1 MKRQL
6 ISLMIILAL
15 LSLFS
20 LFGVYAQ
27 KGDAHLG
34 PLPPATKTGRKS
46 TSKSK
51 RPSMTTEEF
60 STRYG
65 QIYYDYANSKASLD
79 VTVTKLEELV
89 KLTAED
95 SARAITNQ
103 FLGLLYL
110 HGRHDTVKAEAAM
123 EQAIKANGSAIVEI
137 TFDKKWRQMTKS
149 RSGKYEFDDPGPGW
163 IKIASGKI
171 LFTDRANKPIMI
183 GKDELILTGQQIE
196 KVSPTLVSAF
206 SLVEITAYNTR
217 KPYVFAAG
225 DMRQEE
231 ADLVIRLIKKYVMGK
246 GQLVQ
251 RQKGQLVQRRK
262 GQLAQRQR

>member
-6 ISLMIILAL
+6 ISLMIILPL

-20 LFGVYAQ
+20 SFGVYAQ

-34 PLPPATKTGRKS
+34 PMPPTPKPVRKS
-46 TSKSK
+46 APKSK
-51 RPSMTTEEF
+51 RPGLTTEEF

-79 VTVTKLEELV
+79 VTLSKLEELV
-89 KLTAED
+89 KLTTED

-110 HGRHDTVKAEAAM
+110 HGRHDTVRAEAAM

-137 TFDKKWRQMTKS
+137 TYDKKWRSM
-149 RSGKYEFDDPGPGW
+149 RSGKYEFEDPGPGW
-163 IKIASGKI
+163 IKIAAGKI

-183 GKDELILTGQQIE
+183 GKEELILTGQQIE

-206 SLVEITAYNTR
+206 SLVEITASNAR

-231 ADLVIRLIKKYVMGK
+231 ADLVIRLIKKYVIGK
-246 GQLVQ
+246 GQLV
-251 RQKGQLVQRRK
+251 LRRK
-262 GQLAQRQR
+262 G

>member
-6 ISLMIILAL
+6 ISLMIILPL
-15 LSLFS
+15 LYLFS
-20 LFGVYAQ
+20 SPEVYAQ
-27 KGDAHLG
+27 GGDAHLG
-34 PLPPATKTGRKS
+34 PLPPKAKPGRKS
-46 TSKSK
+46 APKSK

-60 STRYG
+60 SIRYG

-89 KLTAED
+89 KLTTED

-110 HGRHDTVKAEAAM
+110 HGRHDTVRAEAAM

-137 TFDKKWRQMTKS
+137 TFDKKWRQMAK
-149 RSGKYEFDDPGPGW
+149 RSGKYEFEDPGPGW

-171 LFTDRANKPIMI
+171 LFTDRSNKPIMI

-206 SLVEITAYNTR
+206 SLVEIAANNAR

-231 ADLVIRLIKKYVMGK
+231 ADLVIRLIKKYVIGK
-246 GQLVQ
+246 GQLV
-251 RQKGQLVQRRK
+251 LRR
-262 GQLAQRQR
+262 R